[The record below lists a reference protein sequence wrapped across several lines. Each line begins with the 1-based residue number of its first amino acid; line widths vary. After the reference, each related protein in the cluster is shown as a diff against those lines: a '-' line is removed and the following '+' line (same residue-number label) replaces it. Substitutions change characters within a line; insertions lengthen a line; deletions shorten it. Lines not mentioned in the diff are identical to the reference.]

1 MDRGD
6 RVFLVYAS
14 RGALTSRDKRNRP
27 LVRNRNTF
35 EEKAL
40 RALQAAVVEA
50 YGRPGVYVTMNQVM
64 KRARISD
71 PEEYQTIAQY
81 LENEGWIAEA
91 DPDYTI
97 FVLTLEGLDKATHY

>member
-1 MDRGD
+1 
-6 RVFLVYAS
+6 
-14 RGALTSRDKRNRP
+14 
-27 LVRNRNTF
+27 LVRERKAI

-40 RALQAAVVEA
+40 RTLQAAVVEA

-64 KRARISD
+64 KRSNISD
-71 PEEYQTIAQY
+71 PEEYQTIAEY

-97 FVLTLEGLDKATHY
+97 FVLTHEGIDKAMD